1 LRQTRRTCK
10 KQGQQKISKKD
21 ATFSWIFWTEL
32 EASQC
37 RISDNANKI
46 NVKTKRRA

>member
-10 KQGQQKISKKD
+10 KTGAAKKD

-37 RISDNANKI
+37 RVSDNANKI
-46 NVKTKRRA
+46 NVKAKRRV

>member
-1 LRQTRRTCK
+1 MTANAIL
-10 KQGQQKISKKD
+10 KQGQEKTSKKD

-37 RISDNANKI
+37 RISDNANKM
-46 NVKTKRRA
+46 NAKAKSRV